1 MYGFYYFGVMLI
13 WSKCFYYGM
22 RHTDSRRSQIIR
34 SLFVVAG
41 SIFVVLG
48 AIGMVLPILPTT
60 PFLLLAAACY
70 IRGSERMHQWLINN
84 RWFGSYIKNYH
95 EGKGISARGKFI
107 SIVSLW
113 VAISISVFIVD
124 IVLMQISLFI
134 IATAVSIHL
143 IRVPT
148 YRKENE
154 TKTKQ
159 LAKTKTV

>member
-1 MYGFYYFGVMLI
+1 M
-13 WSKCFYYGM
+13 SQ
-22 RHTDSRRSQIIR
+22 HNSRKARIIR
-34 SLFVVAG
+34 GLFVVAG
-41 SIFVVLG
+41 TICVCLA
-48 AIGMVLPILPTT
+48 AIGMVLPVLPTT

-70 IRGSERMHQWLINN
+70 IRGSERMHKWLLSN

-113 VAISISVFIVD
+113 LVISISVFMVNLLLLHIAL
-124 IVLMQISLFI
+124 IMIASL
-134 IATAVSIHL
+134 VSIHL

-154 TKTKQ
+154 AQQKLSKNII
-159 LAKTKTV
+159 

>member
-1 MYGFYYFGVMLI
+1 
-13 WSKCFYYGM
+13 
-22 RHTDSRRSQIIR
+22 
-34 SLFVVAG
+34 
-41 SIFVVLG
+41 
-48 AIGMVLPILPTT
+48 MVLPVLPTT

-70 IRGSERMHQWLINN
+70 IRGSERMHKWLLSN

-113 VAISISVFIVD
+113 IVISISVFMVNLLLLHIAL
-124 IVLMQISLFI
+124 IMIASL
-134 IATAVSIHL
+134 VSIHL

-154 TKTKQ
+154 AQQKLSKNII
-159 LAKTKTV
+159 